1 MVTHWTAELTFPRS
15 GRVGT
20 FRFPSLGCS
29 GTLIVTRTTRT
40 TASVDEELTQ
50 NPRQVC
56 VARGLMQL
64 TRSGTNGM
72 TMTWQDASNRSN
84 VATGYLKPR

>member
-1 MVTHWTAELTFPRS
+1 
-15 GRVGT
+15 
-20 FRFPSLGCS
+20 
-29 GTLIVTRTTRT
+29 
-40 TASVDEELTQ
+40 
-50 NPRQVC
+50 
-56 VARGLMQL
+56 MQL

>member
-29 GTLIVTRTTRT
+29 GTLVVTRATRT
-40 TASVDEELTQ
+40 TASVDEELKR
-50 NPRQVC
+50 NPRKVC
-56 VARGLMQL
+56 VPGGLMTL
-64 TRSGTNGM
+64 TRTGSTGLEM
-72 TMTWQDASNRSN
+72 QWQEASDRSN
-84 VATGYLKPR
+84 VATAHLRHA